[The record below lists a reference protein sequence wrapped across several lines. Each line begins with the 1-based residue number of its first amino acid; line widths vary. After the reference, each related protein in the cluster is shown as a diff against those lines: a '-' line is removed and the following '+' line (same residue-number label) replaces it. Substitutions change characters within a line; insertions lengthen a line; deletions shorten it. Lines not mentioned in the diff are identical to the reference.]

1 MFFKHGNS
9 AEFTGTNLPLFFKK
23 RKARFMLEK
32 RFSFVKSEM
41 FWKKMTKF
49 TMETHSTLER
59 QSTVRPLRAKFAPT
73 TNLQAQIDTEPQH
86 PGIATISYF
95 ILFIFLHTWL
105 PTSPQPSPD
114 DSLPAVW
121 WRQSLFS
128 VFRK

>member
-73 TNLQAQIDTEPQH
+73 TNLQAQIDTEHQH
-86 PGIATISYF
+86 PGIATGD
-95 ILFIFLHTWL
+95 FIFYPLYF
-105 PTSPQPSPD
+105 
-114 DSLPAVW
+114 PAHLAAYITTTKP
-121 WRQSLFS
+121 R
-128 VFRK
+128 